1 MLVSTGNTFR
11 RYTFV
16 GGSSC
21 APPALAADIADAA
34 LSTLPTEVFVGR
46 QFWYPTQFQW
56 KVEPGGS
63 MTGKF
68 NATTSLLSLHYAD
81 TALPPSVTVSVWG
94 H

>member
-1 MLVSTGNTFR
+1 MAGTPTHTFFNATSGNFTFS
-11 RYTFV
+11 FV
-16 GGSSC
+16 
-21 APPALAADIADAA
+21 PDAA

-46 QFWYPTQFQW
+46 QFWYPTQFQR